1 MKGKEFLDYILVQQY
16 QNSATY
22 KIGKTNKQSHLKY
35 SLKHTSVF
43 NLTDMDSEGSKPGN
57 YKTIAHEV
65 GHLVNNINNPSWF
78 KKLLLFQYL
87 FFTFAGI
94 SIIYA
99 LFYLGY
105 IYIQGFSYDVLYVF
119 LVVMS
124 LVSVTLG
131 GYFAAIKT
139 KDEEF
144 ADQNAE
150 LLINKYL
157 KDALKH
163 YGNSGNVL
171 QIYNSTLKVLQEE
184 SKKFRNNYR
193 VITTA
198 VSLVPLI
205 GLVIAHVT
213 NM

>member
-78 KKLLLFQYL
+78 KSYYYFNTYFYFCRYKYNLC
-87 FFTFAGI
+87 
-94 SIIYA
+94 S
-99 LFYLGY
+99 FYLGY

-119 LVVMS
+119 W
-124 LVSVTLG
+124 
-131 GYFAAIKT
+131 
-139 KDEEF
+139 
-144 ADQNAE
+144 
-150 LLINKYL
+150 
-157 KDALKH
+157 
-163 YGNSGNVL
+163 
-171 QIYNSTLKVLQEE
+171 
-184 SKKFRNNYR
+184 
-193 VITTA
+193 
-198 VSLVPLI
+198 
-205 GLVIAHVT
+205 
-213 NM
+213 